1 MGILNA
7 LTSSA
12 VGRTRT
18 EASMGFTAVFLDIFV
33 PEMSKILFENVNLP
47 LLNLNGLPAILISEA
62 SEKVL
67 TAHAPGN
74 VGDAVFAAN
83 IRASKTKTI
92 NIK

>member
-1 MGILNA
+1 MGFFGRDCLPLRFSGILNA

-33 PEMSKILFENVNLP
+33 P
-47 LLNLNGLPAILISEA
+47 AILISEA

-83 IRASKTKTI
+83 IRA
-92 NIK
+92 